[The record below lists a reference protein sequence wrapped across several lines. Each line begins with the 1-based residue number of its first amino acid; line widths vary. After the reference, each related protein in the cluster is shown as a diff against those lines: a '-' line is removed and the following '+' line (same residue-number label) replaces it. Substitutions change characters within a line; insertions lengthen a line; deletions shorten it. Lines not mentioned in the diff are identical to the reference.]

1 MRLGVLDIGSNT
13 VHLLLVEAYPGA
25 RPVAFASH
33 KRPLSLVR
41 FLDESGAINP
51 RGRREL
57 LTFVS
62 EAVAFAGRHK
72 VDDLLAFCTSAL
84 RGATNGAAVIN
95 EVEATTGIVLEELSG
110 EQEAAMTYFAARRW
124 FGWDTR
130 DLTVLDIGGGSFEMA
145 TGRDEFP
152 AAAVSVPLGA
162 ARLTKDRLPGN
173 PPAPSSV
180 AALREYVKDTLAE
193 PVKVLKRQ
201 PSPDLVA
208 ATSKTFRSLAR
219 VAGAAPSG
227 AGPYVPRLLRLS
239 DLSLWS
245 RRMDALNFEERTA
258 LPGVSE
264 IRAPQLLAG
273 AIVAQAAMEAL
284 GIQELRICPWAVREG
299 LILHRFD
306 RLLRDHDVV
315 EDAYVGVGGVEL
327 LSRDLNQVPAVSA
340 AAAAAIAAAAQTP
353 DGGASAAVV
362 GRGGAFA

>member
-41 FLDESGAINP
+41 FLDESGAVNA

-57 LTFVS
+57 LSFVT

-72 VDDLLAFCTSAL
+72 VQDLLAFCTSAL
-84 RGATNGAAVIN
+84 RGATNGPAVIN
-95 EVEATTGIVLEELSG
+95 EVEASTGVTLEELTG

-162 ARLTKDRLPGN
+162 ARLTKDRLPGD
-173 PPAPSSV
+173 PPRPSSV
-180 AALREYVKDTLAE
+180 AALRDYVSETLAAL
-193 PVKVLKRQ
+193 VRALKAQ
-201 PSPDLVA
+201 PKPDLVA

-227 AGPYVPRLLRLS
+227 QGPYVERLLRRG
-239 DLSLWS
+239 DLQLWS
-245 RRMDALNFEERTA
+245 RRLEALSFDERA
-258 LPGVSE
+258 SLPGVSA

-273 AIVAQAAMEAL
+273 AIVAETAMEAL
-284 GIQELRICPWAVREG
+284 DVDELRICPGAVREG

-306 RLLRDHDVV
+306 RLMRDHDVV
-315 EDAYVGVGGVEL
+315 ADAYVGVGSVEL
-327 LSRDLNQVPAVSA
+327 LSREVNRVPGA
-340 AAAAAIAAAAQTP
+340 AL
-353 DGGASAAVV
+353 
-362 GRGGAFA
+362 

>member
-13 VHLLLVEAYPGA
+13 VHLLLVESYPGA

-41 FLDESGAINP
+41 FLDEDGAVNA

-57 LTFVS
+57 VEFVT

-72 VDDLLAFCTSAL
+72 VEDLLAFCTSAL
-84 RGATNGAAVIN
+84 RGAANGPSVIA
-95 EVEATTGIVLEELSG
+95 EVESVTGVTLEELSG
-110 EQEAAMTYFAARRW
+110 EQESAMTYFAARRW
-124 FGWDTR
+124 FGWGTR

-152 AAAVSVPLGA
+152 SVAVSVPLGA

-173 PPAPSSV
+173 PPRPTSV
-180 AALREYVKDTLAE
+180 GALREYVAQTLRD
-193 PVKVLKRQ
+193 PVALLKAK

-227 AGPYVPRLLRLS
+227 AGPYVERLLRRE
-239 DLSLWS
+239 DLALWS
-245 RRMDALNFEERTA
+245 RRLEALSFEERAA
-258 LPGVSE
+258 LPGVSA

-273 AIVAQAAMEAL
+273 AIVAESAMEAL
-284 GIQELRICPWAVREG
+284 EIDALRICPWAVREG

-306 RLLRDHDVV
+306 RLLRDHDVID
-315 EDAYVGVGGVEL
+315 DAYVGVGGVEL
-327 LSRDLNQVPAVSA
+327 LARGVNQVP
-340 AAAAAIAAAAQTP
+340 
-353 DGGASAAVV
+353 GG
-362 GRGGAFA
+362 

>member
-41 FLDESGAINP
+41 FLDEKGAINQ

-57 LTFVS
+57 LNFVS
-62 EAVAFAGRHK
+62 EAVSFARRHG
-72 VDDLLAFCTSAL
+72 VQDLLAFCTSAL
-84 RGATNGAAVIN
+84 RGASNGAAVIT
-95 EVEATTGIVLEELSG
+95 EVEATTGVTLEELSG
-110 EQEAAMTYFAARRW
+110 EQEASMTYFAVRRW

-130 DLTVLDIGGGSFEMA
+130 DLMVLDIGGGSFEMA

-162 ARLTKDRLPGN
+162 ARLTKDMLPGN

-180 AALREYVKDTLAE
+180 AALREYVARTLKGPVKALAE
-193 PVKVLKRQ
+193 Q
-201 PSPDLVA
+201 QSPDLVA

-227 AGPYVPRLLRLS
+227 AGPYVTRILRRD
-239 DLSLWS
+239 DLRLWS
-245 RRMDALNFEERTA
+245 RRLEALSFEERA
-258 LPGVSE
+258 SLAGVSE

-273 AIVAQAAMEAL
+273 AIVAETAMEAL
-284 GIQELRICPWAVREG
+284 DVDEVRVCPWALREG

-306 RLLRDHDVV
+306 RLMRDHDVV
-315 EDAYVGVGGVEL
+315 NDAYVGVGSVDL
-327 LSRDLNQVPAVSA
+327 LSRDVNQVPQTQLPLDLPLSQLPLDLPSA
-340 AAAAAIAAAAQTP
+340 AGSKP
-353 DGGASAAVV
+353 
-362 GRGGAFA
+362 